1 MPAELL
7 KNAAVASQIFLVG
20 AGLVLL
26 WRLFL
31 SPAARAAAT
40 PPALP
45 VLDTPAIDGI
55 RYILHGIAAG
65 FIASFLVGLLA
76 KPLGWQG
83 DGLTIAA
90 TAALHGGAL
99 IGFALYHVFHPAP
112 AAAPRRESL
121 RTGLITGAATFVMA
135 MPLVFAINLAWL
147 GLLKLAG
154 VSVARQHAVELVT
167 RLTGSGWFFVF
178 VASAVIFAPATEE
191 LLFRG
196 GLFRLLRGRLPR
208 WIAFVAPSL
217 LFAAIH
223 FHVPSFVPLA
233 ALGMIFSFA
242 YERTGRIATPIVA
255 HALFNCNNLLMV
267 LAGADQ

>member
-1 MPAELL
+1 MSAEFL
-7 KNAAVASQIFLVG
+7 KHAAVTSQIVLVG

-26 WRLFL
+26 WRTFL
-31 SPAARAAAT
+31 SPAARAAPP

-45 VLDTPAIDGI
+45 VWSAPAIEGVQF
-55 RYILHGIAAG
+55 ILHGLAAG
-65 FIASFLVGLLA
+65 FLASFLVGLLA
-76 KPLGWQG
+76 KPFGWQG

-99 IGFALYHVFHPAP
+99 IGFGLYFLFHPTP
-112 AAAPRRESL
+112 AAESRRDSL
-121 RTGLITGAATFVMA
+121 RHGLVSGAATFVMA
-135 MPLVFAINLAWL
+135 MPLVFVINLAWL

-154 VSVARQHAVELVT
+154 VSVARQHAVELVS

-208 WIAFVAPSL
+208 WFAFVVPSL

-233 ALGMIFSFA
+233 ALGLIFSFA

-255 HALFNCNNLLMV
+255 HALFNFNNLLMV